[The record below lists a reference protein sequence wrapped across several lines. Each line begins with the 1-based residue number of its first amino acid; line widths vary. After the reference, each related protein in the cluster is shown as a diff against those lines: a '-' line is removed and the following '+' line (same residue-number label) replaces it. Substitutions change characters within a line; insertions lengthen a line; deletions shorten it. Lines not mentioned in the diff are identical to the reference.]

1 MRDSGTSFSTPVVTR
16 ITSELAFMMNED
28 FDPLMIRALMIH
40 YAKYPSNNFMKME
53 DKTTQMGFGIPVSA
67 QDILYNSPDEITLIL
82 RDTLEKKSFIEMF
95 DFPYPTSLID
105 ENGYCTGQIILTL
118 VSKTIV
124 DDKQAGEYCQS
135 NMDVYF
141 GTYETEVDRDTTR
154 PTIRNPK
161 GLGDNR
167 NLLSDGLYSSRV
179 KGVHP
184 LTGFERECTL
194 VKYGK
199 KFHPVK
205 KYAVDLAEMTPA
217 NKEKY
222 LQAGRKWYLKL
233 EGLYRDFL
241 EKDAERRGTRLSQ
254 EFCMVLT
261 IRDPKH
267 QAPVYNEVVQQLT
280 NRNFIHHNVKVRNE
294 VRVDNL
300 L

>member
-1 MRDSGTSFSTPVVTR
+1 M
-16 ITSELAFMMNED
+16 
-28 FDPLMIRALMIH
+28 
-40 YAKYPSNNFMKME
+40 
-53 DKTTQMGFGIPVSA
+53 
-67 QDILYNSPDEITLIL
+67 
-82 RDTLEKKSFIEMF
+82 
-95 DFPYPTSLID
+95 
-105 ENGYCTGQIILTL
+105 TL

-222 LQAGRKWYLKL
+222 LPSGRKWYLKL

-254 EFCMVLT
+254 EFCMLLT

-267 QAPVYNEVVQQLT
+267 QAPVYDEVVQQLT
-280 NRNFIHHNVKVRNE
+280 NRNFIHHDVKVRNE
-294 VRVDNL
+294 VQVDNTL
-300 L
+300 